1 MAMATQQRERA
12 IGLNTG
18 ALLKQVLKIR
28 RITHAALA
36 RAVNR
41 SQSNISVILGERST
55 QAYILWEMS
64 IALRHNLFT
73 DIAAQLD
80 AATEGRLQE
89 GKPTVEALQAE
100 LAQVREERDTLMR
113 VVEKLSR

>member
-1 MAMATQQRERA
+1 MPKTIEKRKA
-12 IGLNTG
+12 GLHTG
-18 ALLKQVLKIR
+18 QLVKTVLGKKR
-28 RITHAALA
+28 VTHAALA
-36 RAVNR
+36 RAVHR
-41 SQSNISVILGERST
+41 SSSNISALIANPSNQT
-55 QAYILWEMS
+55 YILWEIS
-64 IALRHNLFT
+64 LALRHNLFT

-80 AATEGRLQE
+80 AVTEGRLQE

>member
-1 MAMATQQRERA
+1 MATRQGERA
-12 IGLNTG
+12 AALNSG
-18 ALLKQVLKIR
+18 ALIKQVLKTK

-41 SQSNISVILGERST
+41 SQSNVSVIMAERST

-64 IALRHNLFT
+64 VALRHNLFT
-73 DIAAQLD
+73 DLATQLD
-80 AATEGRLQE
+80 EATEGRLQE
-89 GKPTVEALQAE
+89 GKVTIESLQAE
-100 LAQVREERDTLMR
+100 LKQLREERDTLMR